1 MGDKNIAKKPKKH
14 PSNEKQLA
22 SNASKAAA
30 NKASEALAA
39 AKPGAKPNK
48 GK

>member
-1 MGDKNIAKKPKKH
+1 MGDKVITKKAKKH

-22 SNASKAAA
+22 SNAAHVAAT
-30 NKASEALAA
+30 KASEALAA